1 MTIPHRTGL
10 VNDVAAS
17 LAVALAYFAMCWVGL
32 SLGVSAGVGSVWP
45 ASGLLTGILLLAP
58 RERWAAIAA
67 GAFIGGVAANLGA
80 GFHLVTSVGYV
91 IINFGE
97 SLLATVL
104 LRRYAPEA
112 IRLRQPSDILALM
125 RYFVLSV
132 SVGAPIAAA
141 FAASITDAHF
151 WTVLRTWWASDI
163 SGVIVIA
170 PMILALGRRQDE
182 RERWTPSRVIEGA
195 AMLVGLV
202 MTAWWIFLVPNE
214 ARGPFPQPF
223 QLLPFLVWAAIRFGL
238 SGTSTVIVLTAGFC
252 VLGTHLGIGPYATS
266 DTLLAHLSVQA
277 FACMLSVTFLLLA
290 TSVDSGRQSAMLHRD
305 LVLQLQSAGEAE
317 RARLSHELHD
327 DIAQKLA
334 ALKMQIELDQL
345 LGQNRRTNTD
355 AVGAVDGLIAD
366 VRELSRSLRPAPFE
380 EGQLIPAL
388 ATLARTEG
396 RRAGLRVLIDTPAD
410 EVSLSRECELACYR
424 VVREAVINIVKH
436 ARAHHLAVSALAHAD
451 FFSVRIVDDGTGFDV
466 APAARQAVLDGHLG
480 LMGMQ
485 ERLEEVGG
493 TLKIRSRRGGGT
505 MVECRVPLTAT
516 V

>member
-104 LRRYAPEA
+104 LRRYAPKA
-112 IRLRQPSDILALM
+112 SRLRQPSDILALM
-125 RYFVLSV
+125 RHFVLSI

-202 MTAWWIFLVPNE
+202 MTAWWIFLVANE

-305 LVLQLQSAGEAE
+305 LG
-317 RARLSHELHD
+317 
-327 DIAQKLA
+327 A
-334 ALKMQIELDQL
+334 A
-345 LGQNRRTNTD
+345 
-355 AVGAVDGLIAD
+355 ASV
-366 VRELSRSLRPAPFE
+366 SR
-380 EGQLIPAL
+380 
-388 ATLARTEG
+388 
-396 RRAGLRVLIDTPAD
+396 
-410 EVSLSRECELACYR
+410 
-424 VVREAVINIVKH
+424 
-436 ARAHHLAVSALAHAD
+436 
-451 FFSVRIVDDGTGFDV
+451 
-466 APAARQAVLDGHLG
+466 
-480 LMGMQ
+480 
-485 ERLEEVGG
+485 
-493 TLKIRSRRGGGT
+493 
-505 MVECRVPLTAT
+505 
-516 V
+516 

>member
-1 MTIPHRTGL
+1 MP
-10 VNDVAAS
+10 
-17 LAVALAYFAMCWVGL
+17 
-32 SLGVSAGVGSVWP
+32 GSTWSP
-45 ASGLLTGILLLAP
+45 ASD
-58 RERWAAIAA
+58 
-67 GAFIGGVAANLGA
+67 
-80 GFHLVTSVGYV
+80 TS

-151 WTVLRTWWASDI
+151 WTVLRTWWASDV
-163 SGVIVIA
+163 SGVILIA

-252 VLGTHLGIGPYATS
+252 VLGTHLGIGPYATA

-334 ALKMQIELDQL
+334 ALKMQIEL
-345 LGQNRRTNTD
+345 
-355 AVGAVDGLIAD
+355 
-366 VRELSRSLRPAPFE
+366 ES
-380 EGQLIPAL
+380 
-388 ATLARTEG
+388 
-396 RRAGLRVLIDTPAD
+396 
-410 EVSLSRECELACYR
+410 
-424 VVREAVINIVKH
+424 
-436 ARAHHLAVSALAHAD
+436 
-451 FFSVRIVDDGTGFDV
+451 
-466 APAARQAVLDGHLG
+466 AARPEPAHQYGRG
-480 LMGMQ
+480 
-485 ERLEEVGG
+485 
-493 TLKIRSRRGGGT
+493 RGGGRSH
-505 MVECRVPLTAT
+505 CRCPGAVALASPRT
-516 V
+516 VRGRSVDSRACHAGTDGGPAGRTPGPDRHAG